1 MEFRDPR
8 GTPAEW
14 VTEQEFHFASTDGPP
29 VTNRTLY
36 ADEEGSMSWLR
47 IGTLDNEGA
56 WSVRLTMDAGTVSV
70 DYPVSQLQ
78 LPVRRIE
85 EVGVEL
91 RLYQEF
97 VSDMY
102 YSTLVS
108 DSLVVDLQAHLAWVV
123 EQLQE
128 RLGIQS
134 SRIPDIYLAGSRG
147 LFEVV
152 SEATGREVG
161 FEDGYYSSGGSRPGI
176 YMRTDFF
183 RTRVQRLLTHE
194 YLHLV
199 LGELA
204 DGRSP
209 PAWLNEGL
217 AEFYEH
223 ELGLE
228 GEGPNPTR
236 LSLYASADLVRSAA
250 RSGDLLGLPSPESQA
265 TWNSQTDL
273 SRIELQYAEVH
284 MAVRFLSEEY
294 GAGSPI
300 DMVSVIAEGS
310 SISAALESVVGL
322 SYEGFQRRFTAW
334 IETWKDPER
343 VAVWEYMLVLNDL
356 LSEKEAIS
364 DRRRQ
369 ALEDD
374 LSLSQRR
381 PLWTDMVSAARDLV
395 ARLEATDRPPV
406 LGPLHEDAV
415 AYLGRLVEWLGLE
428 LTYARTRVD
437 SRRVEANQM
446 IPEVNAREA
455 RLIQEVGDVEF
466 VYWLSE

>member
-1 MEFRDPR
+1 MTLPPVQTAPIPTPRPFPAEPTPQPTATPIVLPPPTLRPTPTPQPIPTHLPTATPLLLPPPSTPQPTPTPDPTATPQPTATPIPTPTPVSLPATIQIVPQASGPAVSTLPGGLTLTIDPGKPLAGRDISFSLAGLDPWQAVTVEFRDPR

-14 VTEQEFHFASTDGPP
+14 VTEQEFHFASTDGAP

-36 ADEEGSMSWLR
+36 ADEEGSMSWLS
-47 IGTLDNEGA
+47 IGTLDNEGV

-91 RLYQEF
+91 RLYQGF

-161 FEDGYYSSGGSRPGI
+161 FENGYYSSGGSRPGI

-183 RTRVQRLLTHE
+183 RTRVQRLLTQE

-209 PAWLNEGL
+209 PA
-217 AEFYEH
+217 
-223 ELGLE
+223 
-228 GEGPNPTR
+228 
-236 LSLYASADLVRSAA
+236 
-250 RSGDLLGLPSPESQA
+250 
-265 TWNSQTDL
+265 
-273 SRIELQYAEVH
+273 
-284 MAVRFLSEEY
+284 
-294 GAGSPI
+294 
-300 DMVSVIAEGS
+300 
-310 SISAALESVVGL
+310 
-322 SYEGFQRRFTAW
+322 
-334 IETWKDPER
+334 
-343 VAVWEYMLVLNDL
+343 
-356 LSEKEAIS
+356 
-364 DRRRQ
+364 
-369 ALEDD
+369 
-374 LSLSQRR
+374 
-381 PLWTDMVSAARDLV
+381 
-395 ARLEATDRPPV
+395 
-406 LGPLHEDAV
+406 
-415 AYLGRLVEWLGLE
+415 
-428 LTYARTRVD
+428 
-437 SRRVEANQM
+437 
-446 IPEVNAREA
+446 
-455 RLIQEVGDVEF
+455 
-466 VYWLSE
+466 